1 MEFPMSNI
9 HKPSNSAR
17 FKAKITY
24 INESGYKCQAIIE
37 DPLKIHHVWYSSKRN
52 SFGKFD
58 KHEVTVFDA
67 FWSKLKN
74 CKNVEVVVGYDVTP

>member
-1 MEFPMSNI
+1 MEFPMSNM
-9 HKPSNSAR
+9 HKPSNSSR

-52 SFGKFD
+52 SLGKFD
-58 KHEVTVFDA
+58 KHEVTIFEA
-67 FWSKLKN
+67 FQSKLKN

>member
-1 MEFPMSNI
+1 MEFPMSNM
-9 HKPSNSAR
+9 HKPSNSSM

-52 SFGKFD
+52 PLGKFD

-67 FWSKLKN
+67 FWSKLNN